1 MNFGPFTKVYKLF
14 WEEIGKIYSHLP
26 RFTSTL
32 QPISGVTS
40 GKNQLISGSGVS
52 IYQGFTQETSQL
64 LKKYKNQSHLQ
75 PISASCGALP
85 LPVSRPIY
93 TNRQNLALPT
103 ENSPNFEK
111 IDSGRRPLAIFSKFG
126 LKNLLTTFANFW
138 PAKTHNIKTSPTHFW
153 TFSKSWLLFFRRH
166 F

>member
-1 MNFGPFTKVYKLF
+1 MD
-14 WEEIGKIYSHLP
+14 HLLRFISCFEKKSA
-26 RFTSTL
+26 RFTANYQGL
-32 QPISGVTS
+32 QALYSPYPLPPGGAGVTS
-40 GKNQLISGSGVS
+40 GKNQLISGFGVS
-52 IYQGFTQETSQL
+52 IYQETSQS

-111 IDSGRRPLAIFSKFG
+111 IDSGRRPLAICSKFG
-126 LKNLLTTFANFW
+126 LKNLPTTFANF
-138 PAKTHNIKTSPTHFW
+138 
-153 TFSKSWLLFFRRH
+153 
-166 F
+166 

>member
-1 MNFGPFTKVYKLF
+1 MD
-14 WEEIGKIYSHLP
+14 HLLRFISCFEKKSA
-26 RFTSTL
+26 RFTANYQGL
-32 QPISGVTS
+32 QALYSPYPLPPGGAAGVTS
-40 GKNQLISGSGVS
+40 GKNQLISGFGVS

-126 LKNLLTTFANFW
+126 LKNLLTTFANF
-138 PAKTHNIKTSPTHFW
+138 
-153 TFSKSWLLFFRRH
+153 
-166 F
+166 